1 MRLLII
7 DDEWT
12 TFEIIKTTINWES
25 LQIIPEYVDS
35 VVEAVEI
42 IQTDPPDIILT
53 DIVMPD
59 MTGLELVEWIKSNNY
74 LCEIIVLSA
83 YSKFEYAKKA
93 IEMGILGY
101 LLKPIQEKELEE
113 LLLKAVKNIHER
125 KKSEIPPPLSDVIDE
140 NFVFSIEKAKQY
152 IKNHYTENIKLEDI
166 SQYAAVS
173 KNYFCAVFKKKT
185 GLTIW
190 EYLTNIRMEKA
201 KELILNFPLK
211 NYEIASKIGYDDPA
225 YFGRLFKRYTG
236 FNPSEYKEK
245 YQKD

>member
-12 TFEIIKTTINWES
+12 TFEIVKTTINWES
-25 LQIIPEYVDS
+25 LQIMPEYVDS

-59 MTGLELVEWIKSNNY
+59 MTGLELIEWIKSNNY

-93 IEMGILGY
+93 IEMGVIGY

-113 LLLKAVKNIHER
+113 LLLKAVKNINER
-125 KKSEIPPPLSDVIDE
+125 KKIEFSPDQIDFKDE

-166 SQYAAVS
+166 AQYAAVS

-185 GLTIW
+185 SLTIW

-201 KELILNFPLK
+201 KELILNLPLK

-225 YFGRLFKRYTG
+225 YFSRLFKRYTG

-245 YQKD
+245 YLKD